1 MIVDLMTT
9 DGLRLSFDRDDD
21 STGRLTAEAQ
31 SGGFRGWGSA
41 WFVVDELRGFA
52 QALRAYPLSK
62 ESPPSIAGGFYFDAR
77 LDQVHLALDVYP
89 VGGRGQIGLRIRVG
103 SEVWD
108 RDRPESRHEATIE
121 VLSTYARLER
131 FSREI
136 DDLLSGAA
144 SEARLHVEHLL

>member
-1 MIVDLMTT
+1 MDFGSVLTEMTI
-9 DGLRLSFDRDDD
+9 RR
-21 STGRLTAEAQ
+21 
-31 SGGFRGWGSA
+31 GGSPPRHSP
-41 WFVVDELRGFA
+41 EGFA
-52 QALRAYPLSK
+52 AGAAPK
-62 ESPPSIAGGFYFDAR
+62 ESPPSITGGFYFDAR